1 MAQKPIGFYGK
12 FTPTSI
18 DNTVG
23 DRFKALAG
31 LSSEVG
37 QLAVGIGKAKAEA
50 AAPEQ
55 AEQAV
60 AKAREEGTE
69 LEKRSALSWG
79 GTEYNNAAVG
89 AYYAGVTSDMQ
100 NAVLDSQANNPDDLV
115 AYQTEVDAKVS
126 GLLKNAPEVV
136 KAKADRY
143 YSQINSAA
151 VRRVNAAAKTKAD
164 EFLAASFAKGF
175 AAAEDNIS
183 NLYFDGDTDSAR
195 EAEMQLILDGAEGVK
210 AGFLDQQKVDS
221 NLNRVRDTATIQTQ
235 LGVIDRTLF
244 AEGGTTGKKLQKADA
259 FVTALRD
266 SVDLSDLNATQK
278 ATVIA
283 SVQSK
288 INSVRTQYQKTQNQ
302 QTREQMLE
310 ISDLRN
316 AINLGVGSFEE
327 QADQAISLFNREII
341 TGNELTT
348 IRKEI
353 NSAYLKDHTKLI
365 GIANVQAVLNGTPR
379 LNGDPITPANVNDAY
394 KLMNLPD
401 DLDERRATQADFVKK
416 VRQVPS
422 TLKQELTNK
431 LNSPDVIDIKS
442 ASRTI
447 DAIQD
452 IPGVGEKAFNKTE
465 IAFASQVN
473 TLDNYT
479 DDTEGAIAQA
489 RQIVTP
495 GTSVQAAMVRAR
507 QEEIEDKDNKNDFS
521 ESYADETSS
530 IFESWS
536 PFSYASEADV
546 KGTRGFALMTEDYG
560 KLVES
565 YYLAGMDT
573 LENAKSKAAALIKA
587 NWGNTKEFGL
597 MHHSVDKY
605 YAVGD
610 DVGYVK
616 TELVDILST
625 EENPVLPED
634 IHLESDGETSRG
646 ASIGK
651 PTYQVLQRLPDGTLI
666 SPFMDDGQGGETN
679 RFRPDVE
686 GATAL
691 YQENIHLEKLAAIET
706 PYGKKKFKSK
716 TSLTTSQQDA
726 MRKALQSSNSPFAL
740 IGRGIDA
747 ASKIPS
753 LITIENVKILIDQ
766 TGAEW
771 GLNQI
776 ADAYDYV
783 VDSVTE
789 ASDNYVASMKQA
801 GKKQQNIAKEMKEID
816 DMINENLVEFQDVQ
830 APVAGAVIISPSATK
845 KEKEKGVI
853 PEDFAMLPRPISS
866 SMVSEMLSDKTVA
879 KQWKDKYKIVV
890 DKVGPV
896 DAEIIFNHYFG
907 EPITNVLTQGN

>member
-55 AEQAV
+55 AERAV

-79 GTEYNNAAVG
+79 GTAYNNAAVG

-126 GLLKNAPEVV
+126 GLLKNAPEIV

-183 NLYFDGDTDSAR
+183 NLYFDGDIDSAR

-316 AINLGVGSFEE
+316 AINLNVGSFEE
-327 QADQAISLFNREII
+327 QSDQALSLFNREII

-365 GIANVQAVLNGTPR
+365 GIANVQAVLEGTPR
-379 LNGDPITPANVNDAY
+379 LNSDPITPANVNDAY
-394 KLMNLPD
+394 ELMNLPVD
-401 DLDERRATQADFVKK
+401 PDERRATQANFVKK

-431 LNSPDVIDIKS
+431 LKSPDAIDIES

-452 IPGVGEKAFNKTE
+452 IPGVGETAFNKTE

-473 TLDNYT
+473 TLDKYT

-495 GTSVQAAMVRAR
+495 GTAVQAAMVRAR
-507 QEEIEDKDNKNDFS
+507 QEEIKDKDNKNDFS
-521 ESYADETSS
+521 ESYADEASS
-530 IFESWS
+530 IFESW
-536 PFSYASEADV
+536 FSFSGDV

-610 DVGYVK
+610 EVGYVK

-625 EENPVLPED
+625 EENPVLPKD
-634 IHLESDGETSRG
+634 IYLESDGETSRG

-651 PTYQVLQRLPDGTLI
+651 PTYQVLQKLPDGTLI

-691 YQENIHLEKLAAIET
+691 YKENIHLEKLAAVET
-706 PYGKKKFKSK
+706 PYGKTKFKSK

-740 IGRGIDA
+740 IGKGIDA
-747 ASKIPS
+747 ASKVPS

-789 ASDNYVASMKQA
+789 ASDNYVASMKKA
-801 GKKQQNIAKEMKEID
+801 GKKQKNIAKEMKEID

-830 APVAGAVIISPSATK
+830 TPVAGAVIISPSATE
-845 KEKEKGVI
+845 KEQEKGVI
-853 PEDFAMLPRPISS
+853 PEDFAMLPRPISA

>member
-31 LSSEVG
+31 LSSDVG
-37 QLAVGIGKAKAEA
+37 QLAVGIGKAKAA
-50 AAPEQ
+50 ADAPEQ
-55 AEQAV
+55 AERAV
-60 AKAREEGTE
+60 ATAREEGTE
-69 LEKRSALSWG
+69 LEKRSVLSWG

-126 GLLKNAPEVV
+126 GLLKNAPEIV

-316 AINLGVGSFEE
+316 AINLNVGSFEE
-327 QADQAISLFNREII
+327 QSDQALSLFNREII

-365 GIANVQAVLNGTPR
+365 GIANVQAVLAGTPR
-379 LNGDPITPANVNDAY
+379 LNSDPITPANVNDAY
-394 KLMNLPD
+394 ELMEFSD
-401 DLDERRATQADFVKK
+401 DLDEIRAQQVNFVNK

-431 LNSPDVIDIKS
+431 LKSPDAIDIES

-452 IPGVGEKAFNKTE
+452 IPGVGETAFNKTE

-473 TLDNYT
+473 TLDKYT

-495 GTSVQAAMVRAR
+495 GTAVQAAMVRAR
-507 QEEIEDKDNKNDFS
+507 QEEIKDKDNKNDFS
-521 ESYADETSS
+521 ESYADEASS
-530 IFESWS
+530 IFKSWV
-536 PFSYASEADV
+536 PFSGDV

-610 DVGYVK
+610 EVAYVK

-625 EENPVLPED
+625 EENPVLPKD

-651 PTYQVLQRLPDGTLI
+651 PTYRVLQTLPDGTLI

-679 RFRPDVE
+679 RFIPDVE

-691 YQENIHLEKLAAIET
+691 YKENIHLEKLAAVET
-706 PYGKKKFKSK
+706 PYGKTKFKSK

-740 IGRGIDA
+740 IGKGINA
-747 ASKIPS
+747 ASKVPS

-789 ASDNYVASMKQA
+789 ASDNYVASMKKA
-801 GKKQQNIAKEMKEID
+801 GKKQKNIAKEMKEID

-830 APVAGAVIISPSATK
+830 TPVAGAVIISPSATE
-845 KEKEKGVI
+845 KEQEKGVI
-853 PEDFAMLPRPISS
+853 PEDFAMLPRPITA

>member
-55 AEQAV
+55 AERAV

-126 GLLKNAPEVV
+126 GLLKNAPEIV

-316 AINLGVGSFEE
+316 AINLNVGSFEE
-327 QADQAISLFNREII
+327 QSDQALSLFNREII

-353 NSAYLKDHTKLI
+353 NAAHLKDSAKLI
-365 GIANVQAVLNGTPR
+365 GIANVQAVLAGTPR
-379 LNGDPITPANVNDAY
+379 LNSDPITPANVNDAY
-394 KLMNLPD
+394 ELMEFSD
-401 DLDERRATQADFVKK
+401 DLDEIRAQQVNFVNK

-431 LNSPDVIDIKS
+431 LKSPDAIDIES

-452 IPGVGEKAFNKTE
+452 IPGVGETAFNKTE

-473 TLDNYT
+473 TLDKYT

-495 GTSVQAAMVRAR
+495 GTPVQAAMVRAR
-507 QEEIEDKDNKNDFS
+507 QEEIKDKDNKNDFS
-521 ESYADETSS
+521 ESYADEASS
-530 IFESWS
+530 IFESWFPLS
-536 PFSYASEADV
+536 GDV

-610 DVGYVK
+610 EVGYVK

-625 EENPVLPED
+625 EENPVLPKD
-634 IHLESDGETSRG
+634 IYLESDGETSRG

-651 PTYQVLQRLPDGTLI
+651 PTYQVLQKLPDGTLI

-691 YQENIHLEKLAAIET
+691 YKENIHLEKLAAVET
-706 PYGKKKFKSK
+706 PYGKTKFKSK

-740 IGRGIDA
+740 IGKGIDA
-747 ASKIPS
+747 ASKVPS

-789 ASDNYVASMKQA
+789 ASDNYVASMKKA
-801 GKKQQNIAKEMKEID
+801 GKKQKNIAKEMKEID

-830 APVAGAVIISPSATK
+830 TPVAGAVIISPSATE
-845 KEKEKGVI
+845 KEQEKGVI

-866 SMVSEMLSDKTVA
+866 SMVSEMLSDKIVA

>member
-37 QLAVGIGKAKAEA
+37 ELAVGIGKAKATA
-50 AAPEQ
+50 DAPEQ
-55 AEQAV
+55 AERAV

-69 LEKRSALSWG
+69 LKKRSAFSWG
-79 GTEYNNAAVG
+79 STAYNNAAVG
-89 AYYAGVTSDMQ
+89 AYYAGITSDMQ
-100 NAVLDSQANNPDDLV
+100 NAILDSKANNPDDLI

-136 KAKADRY
+136 KAKASRY
-143 YSQINSAA
+143 YEQANGTA
-151 VRRVNAAAKTKAD
+151 VRQINAAAKTKAD

-183 NLYFDGDTDSAR
+183 NLYFNGDIDSAK
-195 EAEMQLILDGAEGVK
+195 ETEMQLILDGAEGVK

-259 FVTALRD
+259 FVTSLRD

-288 INSVRTQYQKTQNQ
+288 INSVRTQYQNTQNQ

-316 AINLGVGSFEE
+316 AINLNVGSFEE
-327 QADQAISLFNREII
+327 QTDQAISLFNREII

-353 NSAYLKDHTKLI
+353 NFAALKDHAKLI
-365 GIANVQAVLNGTPR
+365 GIANVQAVFNGTPP
-379 LNGDPITPANVNDAY
+379 LNSDPITPANVNDAY
-394 KLMNLPD
+394 ELMELPVN
-401 DLDERRATQADFVKK
+401 LDERRVTQKYFVEK

-422 TLKQELTNK
+422 TLKQELLNK
-431 LNSPDVIDIKS
+431 LKSIDAIDIAS
-442 ASRTI
+442 ASKTI

-452 IPGVGEKAFNKTE
+452 IPGVGENAFNKTE

-473 TLDNYT
+473 TLDRYM
-479 DDTEGAIAQA
+479 DTPDAVKQAQ
-489 RQIVTP
+489 QIVTP
-495 GTSVQAAMVRAR
+495 GTATQAAMVRAR
-507 QEEIEDKDNKNDFS
+507 QTEIQETDNKNDFS
-521 ESYADETSS
+521 ESYADEASS
-530 IFESWS
+530 IFESWV
-536 PFSYASEADV
+536 PFSGDV

-565 YYLAGMDT
+565 YYLAGMKT

-597 MHHSVDKY
+597 MKYSVNNF
-605 YAVGD
+605 YALPGGD
-610 DVGYVK
+610 ISYAQG
-616 TELVDILST
+616 ELVDLLST
-625 EENPVLPED
+625 EENPVLSQD
-634 IHLESDGETSRG
+634 IYLESDGETGRG
-646 ASIGK
+646 AATGK
-651 PTYQVLQRLPDGTLI
+651 PTYIVIQRQEDGTLI

-691 YQENIHLEKLAAIET
+691 YNENIYLEELAAVEA
-706 PYGKKKFKSK
+706 PYGKTKFKGK

-740 IGRGIDA
+740 IGKGIDA
-747 ASKIPS
+747 ASKVPS
-753 LITIENVKILIDQ
+753 LVTVENVKILIDQ

-771 GLNQI
+771 GINQI

-783 VDSVTE
+783 VDSVKA
-789 ASDNYVASMKQA
+789 ASDNYVASIKKASNKQS
-801 GKKQQNIAKEMKEID
+801 KIAKEMKEID

-830 APVAGAVIISPSATK
+830 APFVGAVIVSPSATK
-845 KEKEKGVI
+845 KEQEKGVI
-853 PEDFAMLPRPISS
+853 PEDFAILPRPISS
-866 SMVSEMLSDKTVA
+866 SMVSEMLSDKTLA

-907 EPITNVLTQGN
+907 EPITNVLTQGS